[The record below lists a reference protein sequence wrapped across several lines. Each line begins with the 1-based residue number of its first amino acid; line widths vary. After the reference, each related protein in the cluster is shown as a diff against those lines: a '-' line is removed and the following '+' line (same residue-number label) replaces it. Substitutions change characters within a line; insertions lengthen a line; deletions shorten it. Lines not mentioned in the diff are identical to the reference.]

1 MRRRLV
7 ITGIGIVSPLG
18 LSAEEHFNALVSGTC
33 AIAPI
38 SLFEA
43 GDFPAGFAA
52 EVKGFRANKF
62 VKNRKSIKIMA
73 RDIRLAVAAAALAAK
88 DAGIS
93 DGTGDP
99 ELFGVSIGAGLIPTE
114 LDELAAAVSVSLD
127 GQGHFDLAKY
137 GREGLANL
145 FPLWLL
151 KYLPNMLNSH
161 ISIENDAQGPNNCI
175 TSGNASGLLAIGEAA
190 RVIERG
196 QADIMLAG
204 GAESK
209 IHPLSLVRLHMQ
221 GKLSTA
227 GDLAEKGPQPFCKNR
242 SGLVVGEAGAIVVI
256 EEAGHAAAR
265 GARIY
270 AEVTGF
276 GSSCGGH
283 LANDLDAGALAAT
296 YAMQAALGD
305 ARLDTA
311 DVDAVFADAS
321 GLPEDAAEAT
331 AIAGVLGKGKAVTTT
346 RAAAGHTMAA
356 SGALDFAAACM
367 ALHRGVLPGTFGT
380 RETADIPVD
389 IVEEAREETLNAFL
403 VNAFSFGGQTASIAV
418 KRYTGR

>member
-18 LSAEEHFNALVSGTC
+18 LSAEDHFNALVSGTC

-305 ARLDTA
+305 ARLNAA

-346 RAAAGHTMAA
+346 RAAAG
-356 SGALDFAAACM
+356 
-367 ALHRGVLPGTFGT
+367 
-380 RETADIPVD
+380 
-389 IVEEAREETLNAFL
+389 
-403 VNAFSFGGQTASIAV
+403 
-418 KRYTGR
+418 